1 MHEGGGRRRRRLV
14 KSVRLRG
21 GGGDGAASETTEPRW
36 LSVDV
41 RSAVEQ
47 WLRAT
52 PPRGRRKV
60 RALEVVVRD
69 AGASRGGR
77 RRRRRRRYD
86 TLSLLDGHDC
96 CERPDNACEYAGQRR
111 LSFIIIIIITPVTKE
126 PSGLFRCSAHNG
138 TFQLL
143 YLYPNTNVNV
153 SILRCIDI
161 LIFQLSCRVTRLTY
175 CNFIFEILY

>member
-1 MHEGGGRRRRRLV
+1 MNTHEGGGRRRRRLV

-21 GGGDGAASETTEPRW
+21 GGGDGAASKTTEPRW

-52 PPRGRRKV
+52 PRGRRKV

-111 LSFIIIIIITPVTKE
+111 LIFIIIIIITPVTKE
-126 PSGLFRCSAHNG
+126 PSGLFRTDG
-138 TFQLL
+138 KRPDGLTLL
-143 YLYPNTNVNV
+143 PWQSGKSL
-153 SILRCIDI
+153 CWD
-161 LIFQLSCRVTRLTY
+161 VTVT
-175 CNFIFEILY
+175 CP